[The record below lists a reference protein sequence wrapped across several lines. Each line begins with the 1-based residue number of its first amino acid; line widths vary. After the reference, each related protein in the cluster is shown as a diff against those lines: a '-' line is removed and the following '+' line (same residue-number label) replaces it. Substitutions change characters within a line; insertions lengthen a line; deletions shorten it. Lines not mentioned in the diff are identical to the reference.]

1 MNSAAIRRQDS
12 KYTPLASNAWTNV
25 TETVAAGE
33 VMVITDVLVGS
44 NQGSALQQFKEYNGS
59 SENIRWVMATASDRS
74 EQAHFSQPIHLTE
87 GFWLQVSAS
96 ANSYVTINY
105 YVI

>member
-1 MNSAAIRRQDS
+1 MNAAAIKRQNS
-12 KYTPLASNAWTNV
+12 KYTPLTSNAWTNV

-33 VMVITDVLVGS
+33 VMVITDVLIGS
-44 NQGSALQQFKEYNGS
+44 NQGSALQQFQEYNGS
-59 SENIRWVMATASDRS
+59 TENLRWVTATASDRS
-74 EQAHFSQPIHLTE
+74 EQVHFSQPIHLKD

-96 ANSYVTINY
+96 ANSYVTVNY